1 MTNDRPNE
9 KRAEEEP
16 RHDEPTRCPI
26 CDAEVSPEHPN
37 APFCSGRCRLVDL
50 GNWMKG
56 EYVISREIKESDLD
70 DPD

>member
-1 MTNDRPNE
+1 MT
-9 KRAEEEP
+9 EERSNEP
-16 RHDEPTRCPI
+16 RGADESPHDGPMRCPI

-56 EYVISREIKESDLD
+56 DYVISREIKESDLD

>member
-1 MTNDRPNE
+1 MT
-9 KRAEEEP
+9 
-16 RHDEPTRCPI
+16 DERTDKKPDADESRKDEALRCPI
-26 CDAEVSPEHPN
+26 CDAKVDPDHPN

-56 EYVISREIKESDLD
+56 DYVISREIKESDLD